1 VHVVGVFR
9 SVALAAIIASC
20 CASPAAAAGWL
31 SPVYLSPASGST
43 ASSSVVASDS
53 AGESFAAWNDTDG
66 TNTRVFLVSHAPG
79 LGWSA
84 ATPLSDAGQSAGSP
98 VLALSSSGFGAI
110 AWTRSDGAKIRVEVS
125 RRAPGGA
132 FGAPVIVSAPGV
144 DSSNPVV
151 GVDRAGDVQVA
162 WIDPA
167 NYVLHTRR
175 FTASSAMWDP
185 SITDLT
191 GPVTPANQILFYP
204 TLAMSPTGTATI
216 AWAFDTDASSSAA
229 AFNVQSRTQ
238 DPSGAWLPM
247 VSHTSNVSPNL
258 SGRPQLAVADDGT
271 VTLVW
276 MDYTVTCVF
285 FSCSFTTGVVREQT
299 RTPAGSWGAAQTLSD
314 PSLISDNPTVATT
327 PAGETTVVWTEAAAK
342 AIKALTRTVGGGF
355 PVASAATIITPQDQA
370 IASGNL
376 FGFLLSSVHVTAT
389 ASGTVVTFGRSDGPN
404 TLASAVF
411 RPAGALWPNPILT
424 PPAVLSEPDADAGLD
439 GLFAGIDGL
448 GNIVTSWTRAGVI
461 QTSTYDASPPA
472 LTSVNVPATGTTGQ
486 PVAMSSTSFDSWST
500 VSTSWTFGDGGA
512 GAGASVSHIFSAPGT
527 YLVTVGATDLGRNN
541 ATPATRQIVISTPPP
556 PPLPTTTVA
565 KPKLKLTWKSGKL
578 SNSSVTL
585 TGTVGAPA
593 SLTITVSAR
602 GSRKTVVKS
611 TFAAS
616 SGAWSRTIKLP
627 ATLSPG
633 KYDVSV
639 TGPVVQSSATSF
651 TVPAPASGIVKR
663 SYATGPRRGPAVT
676 TISHTSELWAHFQFS
691 FLPKKGQKIT
701 TQWVLPGGKKLAA
714 NTRPRTSLVEAQVKD
729 LSGKTLPT
737 GRWRCVIKV
746 GKTVLATL
754 NVRLK

>member
-1 VHVVGVFR
+1 VPVPGVIR
-9 SVALAAIIASC
+9 STALAAVLVVAF
-20 CASPAAAAGWL
+20 ASPAAAAGWL
-31 SPVYLSPASGST
+31 SPVYLSPPSGAS
-43 ASSSVVASDS
+43 ASFSVVASDS

-66 TNTRVFLVSHAPG
+66 TNTRVFLASHAPG

-84 ATPLSDAGQSAGSP
+84 ATPLSDAGQNAGSP
-98 VLALSSSGFGAI
+98 VLAVSSNGFGAI
-110 AWTRSDGAKIRVEVS
+110 AWTRSDGSKIRVEVS

-162 WIDPA
+162 WIESST
-167 NYVLHTRR
+167 NVLHTRR
-175 FTASSAMWDP
+175 FTASSAVWDP
-185 SITDLT
+185 LITDLAT
-191 GPVTPANQILFYP
+191 PVTPANQILFYP

-216 AWAFDTDASSSAA
+216 AWVLDTDATATTSL
-229 AFNVQSRTQ
+229 NVQSRTQ
-238 DPSGAWLPM
+238 NPGGAWLPM
-247 VSHTSNVSPNL
+247 VQHSSTVSPNS

-271 VTLVW
+271 FTLVW
-276 MDYTVTCVF
+276 MDFTVT
-285 FSCSFTTGVVREQT
+285 SCGLFCTNYSASVVREQT
-299 RTPAGSWGAAQTLSD
+299 RTPAGVWGAAQTLSD
-314 PSLISDNPTVATT
+314 PAVISDSPTVAMT

-370 IASGNL
+370 ITSGNFL
-376 FGFLLSSVHVTAT
+376 GFPLTSLHIAAT
-389 ASGTVVTFGRSDGPN
+389 AAGTVVTFTRSDGPN

-411 RPAGALWPNPILT
+411 RPAGGLWPNPILT
-424 PPAVLSEPDADAGLD
+424 PPAVLSEPDADAGID
-439 GLFAGIDGL
+439 GLTAGIDGL

-461 QTSTYDASPPA
+461 QAVTYDASPPTF
-472 LTSVNVPATGTTGQ
+472 TSVDVPATGTTGQ
-486 PVAMSSTSFDSWST
+486 PVTMSSTTFDTWSS
-500 VSTSWTFGDGGA
+500 VSTSWTFGDGG
-512 GAGASVSHIFSAPGT
+512 GAPGAFVSHVFTVPGT
-527 YLVTVGATDLGRNN
+527 YLVTVGATDLGRNS
-541 ATPATRQIVISTPPP
+541 ATPATRQIVISNAPV

-565 KPKLKLTWKSGKL
+565 KPKLKITWKSGKL

-593 SLTITVSAR
+593 SLTITIALH
-602 GSRKTVVKS
+602 GSKKTAVKS
-611 TFAAS
+611 TFSAS
-616 SGAWSRTIKLP
+616 SGAWSRTLKLP

-633 KYDVSV
+633 KYDVRV

-651 TVPAPASGIVKR
+651 TVAAPASGIVKR
-663 SYATGPRRGPAVT
+663 SYASGPRRGPAVT
-676 TISHTSELWAHFQFS
+676 TITHTSELWAHFQFS

-701 TQWVLPGGKKLAA
+701 TQWILPGGKRLAA